1 MIYLIRNNWCNSAR
15 HKVSLIIFNGGVN
28 GVHSG
33 GEPPRRGK
41 ISPVVLSALIFYNLI
56 MLKRLKK
63 VYRYELPL
71 KIEAQK
77 GGGFLAKCSIWLDCY
92 AQGDSVDEA
101 VLEATAV
108 AQSLIELYK
117 EEGLKIPLKL
127 PGEKGISDPITIPVI
142 VSA

>member
-1 MIYLIRNNWCNSAR
+1 
-15 HKVSLIIFNGGVN
+15 
-28 GVHSG
+28 
-33 GEPPRRGK
+33 
-41 ISPVVLSALIFYNLI
+41 

-77 GGGFLAKCSIWLDCY
+77 GGGFLAKCLIWPDCY

-127 PGEKGISDPITIPVI
+127 PGEKGISNQITIPVI